1 MMLIEGKD
9 LTIGYDGEAIA
20 RNLSFSVEEGDY
32 LCIVGENGSG
42 KSTFVKTVLGLLEP
56 LGGKISYSI
65 QRNGIGYLPQQA
77 GIQRDFPSSVMEVV
91 LSGCLNRHRGLFGY
105 TRSEKEKAGEILESL
120 GMEDRKGSSYQEL
133 SGGQQQRVLLA
144 RALMAADK
152 LLLLDEPVASLD
164 THTSSEFYHMVDQLN
179 SRGTA
184 IMMVTH
190 DIHPLINTARTV
202 LHFSHGGESFFGE
215 KEEYL
220 ESEPGKLFLKEAGHD
235 HD

>member
-1 MMLIEGKD
+1 MMLLEGRD
-9 LTIGYDGEAIA
+9 LTIGYDGEAIVEK
-20 RNLSFSVEEGDY
+20 LSFSVQEGDY

-42 KSTFVKTVLGLLEP
+42 KSTFVKTVLGLVDP
-56 LGGKISYSI
+56 VGGRVERSLS
-65 QRNGIGYLPQQA
+65 QREIGYLPQQA

-105 TRSEKEKAGEILESL
+105 TRAERKRAREALSCL
-120 GMEDRKGSSYQEL
+120 GMGDKADASYQEL

-144 RALMAADK
+144 RALMATEK

-164 THTSSEFYHMVDQLN
+164 TRTSSEFYAIVERLN
-179 SRGTA
+179 RQGTA

-190 DIHPLINTARTV
+190 DIHPLINSARTV
-202 LHFSHGGESFFGE
+202 LHFSHGGSCFFGG

-220 ESEPGKLFLKEAGHD
+220 ESEPGKMFLKEAGHAD
-235 HD
+235 C